1 MVGLTSLALRRSL
14 VDPSAQLGSRT
25 CTLLQA
31 SGARCFL
38 HFGEFFASTGRSA
51 ATPLPAAAASLRTRV
66 GVGDASA
73 AQQGDDI
80 ALVRL
85 PSVTPSGTPV
95 GAELPRDSS
104 PSPER
109 LWSALRS
116 ATLGTNHKPTRSSHE
131 LSSPRLLR
139 KISSTEFKV
148 PRGVQ
153 VVS

>member
-1 MVGLTSLALRRSL
+1 MEGLGLRAIST
-14 VDPSAQLGSRT
+14 AQVEQLETAWRQRNGPRGSER
-25 CTLLQA
+25 A
-31 SGARCFL
+31 GA
-38 HFGEFFASTGRSA
+38 A
-51 ATPLPAAAASLRTRV
+51 AGWSPATALPAAAASLRTRV

-73 AQQGDDI
+73 AQLGDDI

-85 PSVTPSGTPV
+85 PSQPSVTSTPV

-109 LWSALRS
+109 LCSSLRS
-116 ATLGTNHKPTRSSHE
+116 PTRGTSHKSTRTSSNE

-139 KISSTEFKV
+139 KANSYSTDFKV

>member
-1 MVGLTSLALRRSL
+1 MEGLGLRAISTAE
-14 VDPSAQLGSRT
+14 VEQLETAWRQRNGSRGSE
-25 CTLLQA
+25 LA
-31 SGARCFL
+31 A
-38 HFGEFFASTGRSA
+38 AAAGRSP
-51 ATPLPAAAASLRTRV
+51 ATTLYAAAASLRARV

-80 ALVRL
+80 ALVQL
-85 PSVTPSGTPV
+85 PSQPSVTSTPV

-116 ATLGTNHKPTRSSHE
+116 ATLGTSHKSTRTSSRTSSQE

-139 KISSTEFKV
+139 KANSYSTDFKV

>member
-1 MVGLTSLALRRSL
+1 ME
-14 VDPSAQLGSRT
+14 
-25 CTLLQA
+25 
-31 SGARCFL
+31 
-38 HFGEFFASTGRSA
+38 GETAGRQE
-51 ATPLPAAAASLRTRV
+51 V
-66 GVGDASA
+66 GVVA
-73 AQQGDDI
+73 AFYHKQFDYDTFNNDI
-80 ALVRL
+80 ALVQL
-85 PSVTPSGTPV
+85 PSQPSVTSTPV

-116 ATLGTNHKPTRSSHE
+116 ATLGTSHKSTRTSSRTSSQE

-139 KISSTEFKV
+139 KANSYSTDFKV

>member
-1 MVGLTSLALRRSL
+1 MEGLGLRAISTAE
-14 VDPSAQLGSRT
+14 VEQLETAWRQRNGSRGSE
-25 CTLLQA
+25 L
-31 SGARCFL
+31 
-38 HFGEFFASTGRSA
+38 A
-51 ATPLPAAAASLRTRV
+51 AAAAGWSPATAALPAAATSLRTRV

-80 ALVRL
+80 ALVQL
-85 PSVTPSGTPV
+85 PSQPSVTSTPV

-116 ATLGTNHKPTRSSHE
+116 ATLGTSHKSTRTSSRTSSQE

-139 KISSTEFKV
+139 KANSYSTDFKV

>member
-1 MVGLTSLALRRSL
+1 MEGLGLRAISTAE
-14 VDPSAQLGSRT
+14 VEQLETAWRQRNGSRGSE
-25 CTLLQA
+25 L
-31 SGARCFL
+31 
-38 HFGEFFASTGRSA
+38 A
-51 ATPLPAAAASLRTRV
+51 AAAAGWSPATALPAAAASLRARV

-85 PSVTPSGTPV
+85 PSVTSTPV

-109 LWSALRS
+109 LWSSLRS
-116 ATLGTNHKPTRSSHE
+116 ATWGSSHKSTRTSSQE

-139 KISSTEFKV
+139 KANSYSTDFKV